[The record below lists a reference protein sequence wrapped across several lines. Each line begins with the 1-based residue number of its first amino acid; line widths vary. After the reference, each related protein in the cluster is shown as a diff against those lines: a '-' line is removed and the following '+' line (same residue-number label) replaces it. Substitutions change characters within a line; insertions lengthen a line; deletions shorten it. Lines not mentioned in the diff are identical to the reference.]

1 MTPKLLKFKLHKH
14 LVGNSNSLKLRNKF
28 EIQEAKIGDGR
39 ALRSLE
45 EECFDYD
52 QMSQRVIRNHI
63 GSPSSIFLVGK
74 LGQKIVGY
82 ALLFLR
88 KNSRIARLYSLAIA
102 EEFRGKGLAKRL
114 LLKCE
119 SKVLEQNKSTL
130 RLEVKENHKAAIQL
144 YTNLGFTQT
153 RILPQYYQ
161 DRTNA
166 IQMDKELKTKLSKKI
181 PKISS

>member
-1 MTPKLLKFKLHKH
+1 MMTPKLLKFKLHKH
-14 LVGNSNSLKLRNKF
+14 LVGNSNSLKLINKF
-28 EIQEAKIGDGR
+28 EIHEAKIGDGR

-63 GSPSSIFLVGK
+63 RSGTSIFLVGK
-74 LGQKIVGY
+74 QGQKIVGY

-119 SKVLEQNKSTL
+119 SKVLGQNKSTL

-144 YTNLGFTQT
+144 YTKLGYNEI
-153 RILPQYYQ
+153 RRLPHYYQ

-166 IQMDKELKTKLSKKI
+166 IQMEKQLKSKKD
-181 PKISS
+181 KV